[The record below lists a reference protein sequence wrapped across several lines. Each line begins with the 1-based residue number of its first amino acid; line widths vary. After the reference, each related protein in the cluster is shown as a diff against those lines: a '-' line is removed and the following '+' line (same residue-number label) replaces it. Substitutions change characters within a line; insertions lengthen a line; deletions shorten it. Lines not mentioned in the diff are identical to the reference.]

1 MHILSIKATTLLFI
15 ALTIITAIIYYKK
28 KNVTPDAKRLSKK
41 LLYVFAII
49 TLFQATQI
57 HYTANTFKPNEK
69 IFNTL
74 SLFKILQLNNKSIKT
89 KEPNSIEKGQLIV
102 IVKYGCKDCSAV
114 KKDMLKYIK
123 DQNVKDIYFVSNES
137 KIGKELITKA
147 NISQLPTLVY
157 VRNNSIAKDIDLNHT
172 ILYTINNEGKTVFD
186 EPAFSRMLNR
196 QLNKE

>member
-1 MHILSIKATTLLFI
+1 MHVLSIKATTLLFI
-15 ALTIITAIIYYKK
+15 VLTIITAIIYYKK
-28 KNVTPDAKRLSKK
+28 KNITPNTKKLSKK

-49 TLFQATQI
+49 TLFKATQI

-74 SLFKILQLNNKSIKT
+74 SLFKILQLNSKSIKT

-123 DQNVKDIYFVSNES
+123 DQNIKDIYFVSNES

-172 ILYTINNEGKTVFD
+172 IVYTIDDKGKTVFD

>member
-1 MHILSIKATTLLFI
+1 MHVLSIKATTLLFI
-15 ALTIITAIIYYKK
+15 VLTIITTIIYYKK
-28 KNVTPDAKRLSKK
+28 KNITPNTKRLSKK

-74 SLFKILQLNNKSIKT
+74 SLFKIMQLNNKSIKT

-102 IVKYGCKDCSAV
+102 IVKYGCKDCSTV

-123 DQNVKDIYFVSNES
+123 DQNIKDIYFVSNES

-157 VRNNSIAKDIDLNHT
+157 VRNNSVAKDIDLNHT
-172 ILYTINNEGKTVFD
+172 IVYTIDDKGKTVFD

>member
-1 MHILSIKATTLLFI
+1 MHVLSIKATTLLFI
-15 ALTIITAIIYYKK
+15 VLTIITATIYYKK
-28 KNVTPDAKRLSKK
+28 KNITPNTKKLSKK

-74 SLFKILQLNNKSIKT
+74 SLFKLLQLNSKSIKT

-102 IVKYGCKDCSAV
+102 IVKYGCKDCNTV

-123 DQNVKDIYFVSNES
+123 DQNIKDIYFVSNES

-172 ILYTINNEGKTVFD
+172 IVYTIDDKGKTVFD

>member
-28 KNVTPDAKRLSKK
+28 KNITPDTKRLSKK
-41 LLYVFAII
+41 LLYVFTII

-69 IFNTL
+69 IFNAL
-74 SLFKILQLNNKSIKT
+74 SLFKIMQLNNKSIKT
-89 KEPNSIEKGQLIV
+89 KEPKSIEKGQLIV
-102 IVKYGCKDCSAV
+102 IVKYGCKDCNAV

-123 DQNVKDIYFVSNES
+123 DQNIKDIYFVSNES

>member
-28 KNVTPDAKRLSKK
+28 KNITPDTKRLSKK

-74 SLFKILQLNNKSIKT
+74 SLFKILQLNSKSIKT

-102 IVKYGCKDCSAV
+102 IVKYGCKDCSSV

-123 DQNVKDIYFVSNES
+123 DQNIKDIYFVSNES
-137 KIGKELITKA
+137 NIGKELITKA
-147 NISQLPTLVY
+147 NISQLPTLIY
-157 VRNNSIAKDIDLNHT
+157 VRNNSVAKDIDLNHT
-172 ILYTINNEGKTVFD
+172 IVYTIDDKGKTVFD

>member
-1 MHILSIKATTLLFI
+1 MNILSLNITTLFTTI
-15 ALTIITAIIYYKK
+15 LTIITGVMYLIKLKKFHKTNKHLYYIMW
-28 KNVTPDAKRLSKK
+28 
-41 LLYVFAII
+41 VFMSISFMQGVI
-49 TLFQATQI
+49 LHGTETV
-57 HYTANTFKPNEK
+57 FKPNKK
-69 IFNTL
+69 IFNKL
-74 SLFKILQLNNKSIKT
+74 NIVQILQLNSKSIKT

-102 IVKYGCKDCSAV
+102 IVKYGCKDCSTV

-123 DQNVKDIYFVSNES
+123 DQNIKDIYFVSNES

-172 ILYTINNEGKTVFD
+172 IVYTIDDKGKTVFD

>member
-1 MHILSIKATTLLFI
+1 MNILSLNMTTLFTTI
-15 ALTIITAIIYYKK
+15 LTIITGLMYFITYKQSHKTSKHLYYIMW
-28 KNVTPDAKRLSKK
+28 
-41 LLYVFAII
+41 VFMSISFMQGSI
-49 TLFQATQI
+49 LHGTKTV
-57 HYTANTFKPNEK
+57 YKPNKE
-69 IFNTL
+69 IFDKLNIVQ
-74 SLFKILQLNNKSIKT
+74 ILQLNNKSIKT
-89 KEPNSIEKGQLIV
+89 KEPDKIEKGQLIV

-114 KKDMLKYIK
+114 KTEMLKYIK
-123 DQNVKDIYFVSNES
+123 DQNIKDIYFVSNES

-172 ILYTINNEGKTVFD
+172 IVYTIDDKGKTVFD

>member
-1 MHILSIKATTLLFI
+1 MHVLSIKATTLLFI
-15 ALTIITAIIYYKK
+15 VLTIITATIYYKK
-28 KNVTPDAKRLSKK
+28 KNITPNTKKLSKK

-74 SLFKILQLNNKSIKT
+74 SLFKLLQLNSKSIKT

-114 KKDMLKYIK
+114 KKDMLEYIK
-123 DQNVKDIYFVSNES
+123 DQNIKDIYFVSNES
-137 KIGKELITKA
+137 NIGKELIAKA

-172 ILYTINNEGKTVFD
+172 IVYTINNEGKTVFD